1 MSGAIRLGL
10 DGTSEIGAIVWGHGC
25 YHGPKIFNDGPMS
38 MSRSYSY
45 TLRVAAIEAAKPKE
59 KAYVLTDGGGLHLE
73 VLTTGTKVW
82 RYKYRFDSRQDKITI
97 GRYPAI
103 SLKQA
108 RVIHEVLQEAVQRG
122 EDPKAQELEGFS
134 GTRVKPAGPT
144 FKSYARQWVEE
155 TLYYR
160 SAAYRAQQLRWLESY
175 VFPEIGSRP
184 LTSVRPADVLG
195 ILDTLRGTPTTAE
208 GVRSLIQ
215 RVYNYAIRNL
225 QTDSNPALMVR
236 GAVAVPKKTHHRH
249 LLEPELAN
257 FWRLIPRQGAH
268 FTTQAAT
275 QLLVYTMVRKS
286 ELTRSRWIEFDLDSG
301 IWDIPAE
308 RMKMRKRHRVYL
320 SRQAVDLLTLVK
332 SMTGH
337 QDYVFPSV
345 YAGSGRMAP
354 MGEASLNHF
363 FKRMDF
369 GVPNFAP
376 HGIRGTAAT
385 LLREHGI
392 RSEVVELLLSHA
404 PRGQVESAYNHAE
417 LADERKQAL
426 QFLAD
431 YLDKLAQAP
440 E

>member
-1 MSGAIRLGL
+1 MPR
-10 DGTSEIGAIVWGHGC
+10 T
-25 YHGPKIFNDGPMS
+25 F
-38 MSRSYSY
+38 SYS
-45 TLRVAAIEAAKPKE
+45 LRVAAIEAAKPKD
-59 KAYVLTDGGGLHLE
+59 KIYALTDGGGLHVD
-73 VLTTGTKVW
+73 VLPTGTKVW
-82 RYKYRFDSRQDKITI
+82 RYKYRFAGRRDKITI

-108 RVIHEVLQEAVQRG
+108 RMIHEALQEAVQRG
-122 EDPKAQELEGFS
+122 EDPKTIQLEGFT
-134 GTRVKPAGPT
+134 GTRVKPTGPT
-144 FKSYARQWVEE
+144 FETYARQWVED

-160 SAAYRAQQLRWLESY
+160 SATYRAQQLRWLESY
-175 VFPEIGSRP
+175 VFPVIGGQP
-184 LTSVRPADVLG
+184 LTSVAPGDVLG
-195 ILDTLRGTPTTAE
+195 ILDSLRGTPTTAE

-225 QTDSNPALMVR
+225 QADSNPALMVR
-236 GAVAVPKKTHHRH
+236 GAVSVPKKTHHRH

-286 ELTRSRWIEFDLDSG
+286 ELIRSRWNEYDLDSG
-301 IWDIPAE
+301 LWDIPAE

-320 SRQAVDLLTLVK
+320 SRQAVDLLKRLKT
-332 SMTGH
+332 MTGH
-337 QDYVFPSV
+337 QDYVFPSI
-345 YAGSGRMAP
+345 YAGTARMAP

-369 GVPNFAP
+369 GVPDFSP
-376 HGIRGTAAT
+376 HGIRGTTAT

-404 PRGQVESAYNHAE
+404 PRGQVETAYNHAE
-417 LADERKQAL
+417 LAGERKEAL

-431 YLDKLAQAP
+431 YLDKLIQSP